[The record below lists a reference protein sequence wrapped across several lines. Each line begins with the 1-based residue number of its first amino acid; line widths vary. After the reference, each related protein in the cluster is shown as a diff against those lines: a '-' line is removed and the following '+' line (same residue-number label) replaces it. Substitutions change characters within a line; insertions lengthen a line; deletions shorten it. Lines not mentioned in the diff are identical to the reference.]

1 MPATYFADGVDA
13 SAAADIA
20 DLKLLDALTGDEK
33 PSFLVQSRPRPSL
46 HSQPV
51 RWFNPSARQRL
62 LLGRTPSNAS
72 TTTTTTTDNDLVS
85 STSTSTSSD
94 TGAYISTSFLSR
106 YDSDFNLWILDRL
119 NRPDEN
125 RHGDGVPYYTCA
137 KGILW
142 TTTTLE
148 AGGIQYL
155 QFTGIPLSWRQPLE
169 DEQQN
174 ARESMSETAVQNSDN
189 DDYGALQSASSLRNC
204 SKDLKPQRPSLG
216 RPERWTASLPGSPI
230 AKISSAPD
238 LDFERRPSRATRP
251 PYHDQCGE
259 FTPLSPD
266 QPAAIPD
273 GGPAGEHIKT
283 VSLDNN
289 RLPPADALK
298 LPTEFLEQT
307 HGIIDWTRVESSDL
321 LPEHTKLI
329 RDYDW
334 GSTPLGPIDNWP
346 QSLRT
351 VVVLMCASC
360 FPSALYYGPEFTLI
374 YNESFKV
381 MMSGMHPWGLG
392 KPCREVWGDVFE
404 DLFRIRFAS
413 VMRGAPT
420 FQEDH
425 EVFMLR
431 GGITEQ
437 TFFSWTLNPI
447 VDESGKC
454 AGIWNF
460 SVDLTARVIAARS
473 FHMLGEIGRRTT
485 GITNSKEFWK
495 RFLDGMQT
503 NGIDAPFALVYSRVG
518 NCSDGSSCS
527 DVPARRSNYDF
538 TIEYEGSYNIPEG
551 HICIPPRINL
561 SESDEGFA
569 AAFREACGHEFL
581 YMKRGKLVP
590 SYLLEGLKSS
600 FGDPVEAVAVCPIYS
615 HSAADEISGFLVL
628 GLNTRRLWN
637 DDYKLFVQ
645 LLVQQ
650 LSSTLSASFFFE
662 AEVRRNENLARI
674 AAMEKI
680 ILSNQLAAKTIE
692 AKANE
697 YRFKRLTE
705 VMPVGIYMYD
715 ANAKVTYVNDAW
727 REITAVPKDVDL
739 TKWTDYVHPDDR
751 EVLLAEINSIS
762 ELAVEP
768 VSHTFRW
775 VTPYT
780 TKDAQVMERWTHGL
794 TQVELAEDGS
804 LIGYLGVT
812 MNISEQKLRE
822 QTQKKRL
829 EEAEELKRQQNNFV
843 DTASHEMRNPL
854 SAILQLSDIIISSL
868 QNCQQYCN
876 ECDPQLEKEIASVID
891 SAQTILLC
899 ASHQKRVVDDILTL
913 SKLDSARLMIT
924 PVDVQ
929 PVAVVNQAM
938 KMFEQE
944 CILNDIY
951 MDLEVDDSYR
961 NLSVDWVKLDPT
973 RLLQVL
979 INLLTN
985 AIKFIRSETERKIII
1000 TMSASLDKPVDPEGL
1015 MVFPSVRKMSEV
1027 STLDVNE
1034 SEPSEDSV
1042 FLCFEVKDTGRGL
1055 TNEEKKMLFQKFSQA
1070 SPRTHVQ
1077 YGGSG
1082 LGLFIS
1088 RELVQLQSGEIGVLS
1103 DAGKGCAFCFYIKAT
1118 RGKPQD
1124 TEIPAHA
1131 QTVAPHIKRPSV
1143 QLSIPLQPSSRP
1155 GSPGVV
1161 PAAARISHPEPTP
1174 ELERLGG
1181 CRVLIVEDNL
1191 VNQKVVRK
1199 QLEKLGCETHVANHG
1214 LEALEKVMQ
1223 SKLNTK
1229 AVEDA
1234 YDLHVILM
1242 DVEMPVMDGLQAT
1255 GEIRRLQAEGLL
1267 VKRIP
1272 IIAVTANARPEQIK
1286 QMKDAGMDDVL
1297 SKPFRMPELVS
1308 KLEHVMQSTEL
1319 ATEMR

>member
-1 MPATYFADGVDA
+1 MPATHFAGGVDV
-13 SAAADIA
+13 DVA
-20 DLKLLDALTGDEK
+20 DLKLLDVLAADEK
-33 PSFLVQSRPRPSL
+33 PSFLVQSRPRLSS

-62 LLGRTPSNAS
+62 SLGRTPSNAS
-72 TTTTTTTDNDLVS
+72 TSTTQTDNNDFH
-85 STSTSTSSD
+85 STSTLTSSD

-106 YDSDFNLWILDRL
+106 YDGDFSLWILDRL

-125 RHGDGVPYYTCA
+125 QQGDGVPYYTCT

-142 TTTTLE
+142 TTTTLQ
-148 AGGIQYL
+148 AGGMQFL
-155 QFTGIPLSWRQPLE
+155 QFTGIPLCWGLPLE
-169 DEQQN
+169 DEGQS
-174 ARESMSETAVQNSDN
+174 ARESMSETAVQTLSDDEYN
-189 DDYGALQSASSLRNC
+189 TLKSS
-204 SKDLKPQRPSLG
+204 KKPKAQRPDL
-216 RPERWTASLPGSPI
+216 RKPEGWSASLPGSPI
-230 AKISSAPD
+230 TKIIYSPD
-238 LDFERRPSRATRP
+238 LEFGRRSSRAAQS
-251 PYHDQCGE
+251 PYRDPCGE
-259 FTPLSPD
+259 FTPLDSD
-266 QPAAIPD
+266 QPTNLALNNGKP
-273 GGPAGEHIKT
+273 GKEHALS
-283 VSLDNN
+283 VNPDNN
-289 RLPPADALK
+289 RVPPEDALK
-298 LPTEFLEQT
+298 LPSEYLEQM
-307 HGIIDWTRVESSDL
+307 HGIIDWTRAETSDL

-334 GSTPLGPIDNWP
+334 STTSLGPVENWP

-360 FPSALYYGPEFTLI
+360 FPSAIYYGPEFTLI
-374 YNESFKV
+374 YNDSFKV
-381 MMSGMHPWGLG
+381 MMSGMHPWGMG

-404 DLFRIRFAS
+404 DLFRNRFAN
-413 VMRGAPT
+413 VMQGIPT
-420 FQEDH
+420 FQEDQ
-425 EVFMLR
+425 EVFMKR
-431 GGITEQ
+431 GVITEQ
-437 TFFSWTLNPI
+437 TFFSWTLKPI

-460 SVDLTARVIAARS
+460 SVDLTARVIAARG
-473 FHMLGEIGRRTT
+473 FQMLGEIGHRTT
-485 GITNSKEFWK
+485 GITSSKEFWK
-495 RFLDGMQT
+495 KFLGGMQT
-503 NGIDAPFALVYSRVG
+503 NVTDAPFALVYSRVG

-527 DVPARRSNYDF
+527 DMPSRKLNYDF

-551 HICIPPRINL
+551 HICMPPRINL
-561 SESDEGFA
+561 TESDEGFA
-569 AAFREACGHEFL
+569 PAFREACGHEFL
-581 YMKRGKLVP
+581 YLKRGRLVSP
-590 SYLLEGLKSS
+590 HLLEGLKSS

-662 AEVRRNENLARI
+662 AEVRRSENLARI

-697 YRFKRLTE
+697 YRFKRLIE
-705 VMPVGIYMYD
+705 VMPVGIYMCD

-727 REITAVPKDVDL
+727 REITAMPKDIDL
-739 TKWTDYVHPDDR
+739 TTWIDYVHPEDR
-751 EVLLAEINSIS
+751 DVLLAEINSIS
-762 ELAVEP
+762 ELTVEP
-768 VSHTFRW
+768 VANTIRW

-780 TKDAQVMERWTHGL
+780 TKDGQVMERWTHGL

-829 EEAEELKRQQNNFV
+829 DEAEELKRQQNNFV

-868 QNCQQYCN
+868 QSCRQYCKQ
-876 ECDPQLEKEIASVID
+876 CDPQLEEEIATTID
-891 SAQTILLC
+891 AAQTILLF
-899 ASHQKRVVDDILTL
+899 
-913 SKLDSARLMIT
+913 
-924 PVDVQ
+924 
-929 PVAVVNQAM
+929 AVVNQAM

-944 CILNDIY
+944 CLLNDIH
-951 MDLEVDDSYR
+951 MDLEVDEGYR
-961 NLSVDWVKLDPT
+961 KLSVDWVKLDPT

-985 AIKFIRSETERKIII
+985 AIKFLRSEAERKIII

-1015 MVFPSVRKMSEV
+1015 MVFPSVRKMSDV
-1027 STLDVNE
+1027 SAAELHDT
-1034 SEPSEDSV
+1034 EPSEDTV
-1042 FLCFEVKDTGRGL
+1042 FLCFEVKDTGKGL

-1103 DAGKGCAFCFYIKAT
+1103 DAGQGCAFCFYIKAT
-1118 RGKPQD
+1118 RGKPQG
-1124 TEIPAHA
+1124 TEIPNYAR
-1131 QTVAPHIKRPSV
+1131 TMVPHIKRPSV
-1143 QLSIPLQPSSRP
+1143 QVPSSLQSASRP
-1155 GSPGVV
+1155 GSLAADGSAFPGT
-1161 PAAARISHPEPTP
+1161 TP
-1174 ELERLGG
+1174 DYKRLRG

-1199 QLEKLGCETHVANHG
+1199 QLQKLGCETRVANHG

-1223 SKLNTK
+1223 SKLHTK
-1229 AVEDA
+1229 AGEDSD
-1234 YDLHVILM
+1234 DLNVILM

-1255 GEIRRLQAEGLL
+1255 AEIRRLQAEGLL
-1267 VKRIP
+1267 VERIP

-1308 KLEHVMQSTEL
+1308 KLEHVLQITEL
-1319 ATEMR
+1319 VVEVR